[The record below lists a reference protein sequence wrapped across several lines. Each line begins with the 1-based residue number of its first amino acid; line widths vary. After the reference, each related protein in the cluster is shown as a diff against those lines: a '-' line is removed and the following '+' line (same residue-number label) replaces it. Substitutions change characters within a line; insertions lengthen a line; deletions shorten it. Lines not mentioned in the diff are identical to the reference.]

1 MQRSYQTG
9 WGLSKSLLCDLREL
23 MFKALQVTPTL
34 AYVKVDSDIF
44 THYLNIIDFPF
55 NSFELVIRYCSV
67 VAQIKLVIL
76 VIHED
81 IANLSNKTQNLLWL
95 RLRGRARLRQQGQVP
110 DRELADWAVHEA
122 GHKHSLLT
130 MQIKRYTDDGQ
141 FAR

>member
-1 MQRSYQTG
+1 MLTQRSYETG

-67 VAQIKLVIL
+67 VA
-76 VIHED
+76 
-81 IANLSNKTQNLLWL
+81 
-95 RLRGRARLRQQGQVP
+95 
-110 DRELADWAVHEA
+110 
-122 GHKHSLLT
+122 
-130 MQIKRYTDDGQ
+130 
-141 FAR
+141 